1 MRSIQL
7 TFNDYKKNT
16 KPVHDDKIVKV
27 ITSQDG
33 ESISS
38 QIWPSFM
45 DVTKQKERYGR
56 RVLSQNG
63 CIIQQYAHEDGRCA
77 WC

>member
-1 MRSIQL
+1 M
-7 TFNDYKKNT
+7 TEKN

-27 ITSQDG
+27 ITSQGG

-45 DVTKQKERYGR
+45 DVTKQKERCGR
-56 RVLSQNG
+56 RVLFKRMAALYSN
-63 CIIQQYAHEDGRCA
+63 IRMKTVDVLNAK
-77 WC
+77 